1 MSRGFSGFVAGKMN
15 KEWNKTKNKNFE
27 TSGVHIRTTGVHAKT
42 EYIPQHFES
51 QGNGLKSKMTAC
63 PLS

>member
-1 MSRGFSGFVAGKMN
+1 MSRGFSGFVSGKMN

-27 TSGVHIRTTGVHAKT
+27 TSGVHIRTTGVHATT